1 MKAGRVC
8 WMFLLLSKFEG
19 EHCEPFLYQS
29 NARRQDSPDDS
40 IDKSKLTMV
49 PFHAH
54 ETTTVLKRNVVP
66 VMFRQQSPARGR
78 QQRSVWPVYRM

>member
-8 WMFLLLSKFEG
+8 WMFLLLSKFED
-19 EHCEPFLYQS
+19 EHCELLLYPS
-29 NARRQDSPDDS
+29 NAMRQDSPNDS
-40 IDKSKLTMV
+40 IDKSELTIM

-66 VMFRQQSPARGR
+66 VMF
-78 QQRSVWPVYRM
+78 